1 MPFDVYQP
9 SSYYSFD
16 KCQSLDRR
24 HCRYSRQFQER
35 PVSGSDSHIFA
46 SFQRKHSDV
55 RVQSFEETLCPRGL
69 QKRKGFAHMEHEE
82 LVHIIAARDAFDD
95 FCKRS
100 LMNHRDDL
108 TKSQVDVLIGLK
120 FAGKMSMTQ
129 VSEHLAVSKE
139 QATRATA
146 PLVQRGFVKRERHK
160 DNYRVVEVSLTDEG
174 EQRLADGLAIVL
186 REINGNLRSISDE
199 DRAQLVEASRTAVEI
214 LRKTKQVGL

>member
-1 MPFDVYQP
+1 M
-9 SSYYSFD
+9 
-16 KCQSLDRR
+16 
-24 HCRYSRQFQER
+24 
-35 PVSGSDSHIFA
+35 
-46 SFQRKHSDV
+46 
-55 RVQSFEETLCPRGL
+55 PRGL

-146 PLVQRGFVKRERHK
+146 PLVQRGFVKRERCK

>member
-1 MPFDVYQP
+1 
-9 SSYYSFD
+9 
-16 KCQSLDRR
+16 
-24 HCRYSRQFQER
+24 
-35 PVSGSDSHIFA
+35 
-46 SFQRKHSDV
+46 
-55 RVQSFEETLCPRGL
+55 
-69 QKRKGFAHMEHEE
+69 
-82 LVHIIAARDAFDD
+82 
-95 FCKRS
+95 
-100 LMNHRDDL
+100 MNHRDDL

-146 PLVQRGFVKRERHK
+146 PLVQRGFVKRERRK
-160 DNYRVVEVSLTDEG
+160 DNYRVVEVSLTNEG

>member
-1 MPFDVYQP
+1 
-9 SSYYSFD
+9 
-16 KCQSLDRR
+16 
-24 HCRYSRQFQER
+24 
-35 PVSGSDSHIFA
+35 
-46 SFQRKHSDV
+46 
-55 RVQSFEETLCPRGL
+55 
-69 QKRKGFAHMEHEE
+69 MEHEE
-82 LVHIIAARDAFDD
+82 LVHIIAARDAFDG

-146 PLVQRGFVKRERHK
+146 PLVQRGFVKRERRK
-160 DNYRVVEVSLTDEG
+160 DNYRVVEVSLTGEG